1 MELNKCSRCG
11 AFHANE
17 SDVCPKC
24 AGKDILELSTFKTY
38 IAENGVTS
46 VDTIATHTGITQK
59 NVNRFIDYQ
68 GIELSEKQEE
78 NLSGSGVV
86 LN

>member
-46 VDTIATHTGITQK
+46 VDTIATQTGITQK

-68 GIELSEKQEE
+68 GIEVSEEQKE
-78 NLSGSGVV
+78 NLSNSGVV

>member
-38 IAENGVTS
+38 IAENGVAS
-46 VDTIATHTGITQK
+46 VDTIATQTGITQK
-59 NVNRFIDYQ
+59 NINRFIDYQ

-78 NLSGSGVV
+78 NFSSSGVV